1 MKTNTLQEIMEAR
14 EKIEFVSEILRLIAK
29 ELPIHAENRKLTLA
43 LTHLRE
49 MLDSEAIK
57 LSILECE
64 LSGIDELKEID
75 ALREVQNGA

>member
-29 ELPIHAENRKLTLA
+29 ELPINAENRKLTLA

-75 ALREVQNGA
+75 ALREVQNGD